1 MKIYMITSEAV
12 PFSKSGGLADVA
24 SSLSIALNEMA
35 DHTVRL
41 VLPLYGLT
49 DTTTF
54 PPSPS
59 PYTCTVQVAGKS
71 ETVRFLTTTMKGVEV
86 FFIDHPWFSQNKGI
100 YGDTSF
106 SPYANNLLR
115 YILMSKAAL
124 ELCKESDWIPDVFH
138 CHDWTAGFVPY
149 MIGQDPEFK
158 QATSVFTIHN
168 LAYQGEFPRLD
179 LLLGDLKADISMLYS
194 ESVDARVNMMK
205 AALVHA
211 DIITTVSP
219 TYAQEIQEEE
229 QGCGLDRLLKSK
241 SNRLFGIL
249 NGIDTEEWDPEH
261 DELLSHH
268 FSSGNMSGK
277 ALLKE
282 EVQKRFSLPLEP
294 ETPLITMISR
304 IAEQK
309 GFYELCQGS
318 PSPLERMLTDL
329 GVQILII
336 GTGDSKIE
344 EKLTSL
350 SQIHPNL
357 SVNLIFSNEAAHVAE
372 AGSDLFLMPSRY
384 EPCGLNQMYSMRY
397 GTVVVA
403 RNTGGLADSISDAD
417 MENGTGFLFNE
428 ISGASL
434 FDAVQRA
441 VETYR
446 NRREDFDTMRKRGM
460 NKDFSWTH
468 SAREYS
474 KVYTTIVK
482 G

>member
-24 SSLSIALNEMA
+24 SSLSIALNEFH
-35 DHTVRL
+35 DHSVRL
-41 VLPLYGLT
+41 IVPLYGLT
-49 DTTTF
+49 ESAAFQET
-54 PPSPS
+54 
-59 PYTCTVQVAGKS
+59 PYSCEIIIAGRK
-71 ETVRFLTTTMKGVEV
+71 ETVRFLMTTMKGVEV
-86 FFIDHPWFSQNKGI
+86 FFIDHPWFSKRPGI

-106 SPYANNLLR
+106 TPYTDNLLR
-115 YILMSKAAL
+115 YLLMSKAAL
-124 ELCKESDWIPDVFH
+124 RLCLESEWIPDVFH
-138 CHDWTAGFVPY
+138 CHDWTTGFIPY
-149 MIGQDPEFK
+149 MVK
-158 QATSVFTIHN
+158 QEELFRHSTSVFTIHN

-179 LLLGDLKADISMLYS
+179 MLLSDMTCDASMLDNETIDS
-194 ESVDARVNMMK
+194 RVNMLK
-205 AALVHA
+205 SALIHA

-219 TYAQEIQEEE
+219 TYAKEIQEED
-229 QGCGLDRLLKSK
+229 QGCSLDRLLKSK

-249 NGIDTEEWDPEH
+249 NGIDTAEWDPES
-261 DELLSHH
+261 DPLIPHH
-268 FSSGNMSGK
+268 FTADNMGSK
-277 ALLKE
+277 TLLKE
-282 EVQKRFSLPLEP
+282 EVQKRFRLTVDPRP
-294 ETPLITMISR
+294 PLITMISR

-329 GVQILII
+329 DVQVLII
-336 GTGDSKIE
+336 GTGDTKIE

-350 SQIHPNL
+350 AQIHSNL
-357 SVNLIFSNEAAHVAE
+357 SVNLIFSNEAAHLAE

-403 RNTGGLADSISDAD
+403 RSTGGLADSITDAQ
-417 MENGTGFLFNE
+417 MSESTGFLYSE
-428 ISGASL
+428 MSGAAL
-434 FDAVQRA
+434 YEAVRRS
-441 VETYR
+441 VETYY
-446 NRREDFDTMRKRGM
+446 NDREEFDRMRQRGM

-468 SAREYS
+468 SAQEYS